1 LFDVGAL
8 YAAAGPTI
16 VGKFRRH
23 FTDHFLRRHGKIW
36 QRIAKLGAEPEP
48 RAKPTAHGVPAKGKA
63 KKKATAAKA
72 AAPKRN
78 KTSKTPSAKTPST
91 PRAGSKMAQAI
102 ALMERKGGV
111 TISELMQSM
120 GWQRHTV
127 RGFMAGAMKKAEL
140 HSITDPPG
148 QLRSIAVSL
157 AGC

>member
-16 VGKFRRH
+16 VGKFRRR

-36 QRIAKLGAEPEP
+36 QRIAKLVRSRS

-91 PRAGSKMAQAI
+91 PHAGSKMAQAI

-148 QLRSIAVSL
+148 QLLSIAVSL